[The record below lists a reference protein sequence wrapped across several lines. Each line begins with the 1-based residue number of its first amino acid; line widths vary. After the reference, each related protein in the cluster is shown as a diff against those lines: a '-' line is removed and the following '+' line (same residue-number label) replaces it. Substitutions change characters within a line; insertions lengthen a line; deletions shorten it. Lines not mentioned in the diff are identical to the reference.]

1 VPVFSTGISAR
12 MNLFGYLVLETYYA
26 YPFQRPEKGGHFG
39 LQLNPGW

>member
-1 VPVFSTGISAR
+1 